1 MGLIRNAQL
10 FTAAAILTV
19 SCAYA
24 QNNYDPYNPQTMRQP
39 HANVQPS
46 LVHMGFGVDQG
57 NIGPFVTISD
67 KQFAKTTAMRALMVV
82 QLGRKAL
89 ETSDRTDVKTVA
101 QRMIDD
107 YTKWGEGMQK
117 AAAYLKIEL
126 PAQLDAKHQAGL
138 DRISALSGPE
148 FDKAYLAEVIHL
160 ETKALTVT
168 QYEAGNAGSTGFRHW
183 AGVMVPKLQDE
194 IKLAR
199 ESYSADTLY
208 TRR

>member
-1 MGLIRNAQL
+1 
-10 FTAAAILTV
+10 
-19 SCAYA
+19 
-24 QNNYDPYNPQTMRQP
+24 
-39 HANVQPS
+39 
-46 LVHMGFGVDQG
+46 
-57 NIGPFVTISD
+57 
-67 KQFAKTTAMRALMVV
+67 
-82 QLGRKAL
+82 
-89 ETSDRTDVKTVA
+89 
-101 QRMIDD
+101 MIDD